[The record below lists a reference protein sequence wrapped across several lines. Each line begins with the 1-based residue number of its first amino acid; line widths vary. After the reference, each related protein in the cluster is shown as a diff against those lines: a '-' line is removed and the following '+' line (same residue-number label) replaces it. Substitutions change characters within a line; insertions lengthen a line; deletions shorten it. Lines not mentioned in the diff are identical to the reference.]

1 MTDNNIQ
8 GKVLSLFPK
17 PHHPFPNLL
26 LALFYATGIKKCPP
40 SFRKNL
46 SNIFTFINQYGKQSV
61 LIYLRYIQHLS
72 WRIAHPPTGTEEDAV
87 ELPKT
92 SSTRSAFHI
101 ADRSE
106 RFAR

>member
-1 MTDNNIQ
+1 MTWGR
-8 GKVLSLFPK
+8 GKNLLRKGSFPL
-17 PHHPFPNLL
+17 PTLL
-26 LALFYATGIKKCPP
+26 LALFYATGKKKCPP